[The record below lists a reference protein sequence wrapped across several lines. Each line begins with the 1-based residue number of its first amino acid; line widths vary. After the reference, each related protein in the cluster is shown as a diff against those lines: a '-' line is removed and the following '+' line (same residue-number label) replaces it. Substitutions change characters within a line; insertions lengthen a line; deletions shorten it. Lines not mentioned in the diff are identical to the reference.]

1 MAFYEPQVLK
11 LHPTIK
17 AFLEGVY
24 DEECVLFLLNGLHHI
39 LKEIWRHVNKY
50 WRECVM
56 ETKSTQDPGT
66 FEGFMISYL
75 NVGNSGLYQHFPILS
90 LLRFKVDEVSFPK
103 KKDLNINMMP
113 FIFSRNFEEC
123 RLPSLLTPHWKFII
137 SKCIL
142 TDEMIGRVCYLT
154 INESRVEENQLQQMS
169 GIHTER
175 LGRLELHDGMIGD
188 IDRGKG
194 SAFVQR
200 KSFHDSIFGDFDQ
213 DCLTINGGIFIVSNV
228 AESCRVWNCQIMDD
242 NCIGHLGD
250 IEHLK
255 HHLPESE
262 VMKPN
267 CLYWLTDRTPHEY
280 LPLKKRQY
288 RKYIKVVTS
297 QVPYWF
303 EEHSTKNPFGVVP
316 DPSITKIV
324 KGSIFNKGEAY
335 IV

>member
-1 MAFYEPQVLK
+1 MACYEPQVLK

-50 WRECVM
+50 WRECVIK
-56 ETKSTQDPGT
+56 TKSIQDPSPADWNVST
-66 FEGFMISYL
+66 YL
-75 NVGNSGLYQHFPILS
+75 
-90 LLRFKVDEVSFPK
+90 KSFPRYLRYCILVFQGGYFK
-103 KKDLNINMMP
+103 ELVFPKSNDLNINMMP
-113 FIFSRNFEEC
+113 FILSRNFEEC
-123 RLPSLLTPHWKFII
+123 HLPRLLLPYWKSII
-137 SKCIL
+137 QIIVERIL
-142 TDEMIGRVCYLT
+142 FDEMIGRVCYLT

-194 SAFVQR
+194 SASVYDSVYR
-200 KSFHDSIFGDFDQ
+200 KIDY
-213 DCLTINGGIFIVSNV
+213 LVNNGGIFIASTV
-228 AESCRVWNCQIMDD
+228 ADSCRVWDYQIMDD

-250 IEHLK
+250 IEHLR
-255 HHLPESE
+255 HLLPESK
-262 VMKPN
+262 VMEPN
-267 CLYWLTDRTPHEY
+267 CLYMLTDRTPHEY

-288 RKYIKVVTS
+288 RKYIKLVTS

-335 IV
+335 IA